1 MPTFSNTPN
10 PAGAGATAFTP
21 PPADSVTVLHFREAT
36 EAHLGKL
43 NRNLGL
49 SLDRFSLSRLQSFFR
64 DGARRD
70 PTVGELRLLD
80 RLERAHR
87 HSPRRLAVGELIT
100 ASDAVAATWADM
112 METHGIL
119 HRVGETQKGKTYPV
133 APPCAL
139 TDALS
144 LSGRYLYR
152 TGLKSPV
159 QDGQGNRYLLL
170 SPATEGLAAAEGYTP
185 VARLAVGAESRS
197 LWRRRGDAPYT
208 IPPKTGD
215 FLLFLPDLTPASM
228 TALLEADAVGR
239 PVIGEL
245 RAVAGES
252 LLSVLTAMGDGIDLY
267 ADRIT
272 ALRGSTVAGRVPTEL
287 LCEIP
292 APRPDGTVDC
302 LLRVPLKGVHA
313 ATEIIRSLHL
323 TATVCGQLRT
333 GERTVI
339 RIRNAAGKEDI
350 PVVEL
355 PTAFLRATAAVYLHR
370 YEVERQIKQPV
381 PPVLPPLTR
390 QPSPYAAESGLTPEG
405 VDLTPPILHTGQ
417 ILAIPEADMLV
428 SAVTLTL
435 TEEGRSY
442 ASAADAAVTV
452 SDRLAEAGVD
462 PAAMALSV
470 SVTVGTDDGSL
481 EPLTDRPAE
490 SRPSL
495 LTSGRIPEV
504 LCGLYRVAMDR
515 ELPVDDPAWG
525 VDEGLTGIRL
535 TVVGWGYAPALRDE
549 PALSMDRQWR
559 YAGAPVHK
567 ESPLYLFP
575 HVASARIPCL
585 SALAAALNR
594 NAGAGCALHPVTVTE
609 TDTDGITRHALTE
622 ESAAALAEALRGWS
636 TPVFALSDSETR
648 LLLESPPVLEA
659 LERRVDMGYPV
670 IAMGESCGVF
680 ARYGLLPEALE
691 EITDLSP
698 AEKTATVTYRFPAEP
713 SVRLL
718 RGRLLAVKDPAPQG
732 ADGQAD
738 RGGDADGQTSA
749 AQAPASKPPRARF
762 SLAGLFTRSAPIP
775 PAEAAS
781 EAIPAAPVVEK
792 PTALLALRLS
802 DGTTVPDG
810 FVGKNKRVL
819 GLLNGMDT
827 ATLPLL
833 NKSSFDL

>member
-1 MPTFSNTPN
+1 MSTFSNTST
-10 PAGAGATAFTP
+10 PAGAETTAFAP
-21 PPADSVTVLHFREAT
+21 PPADSVTVLHFREAS

-43 NRNLGL
+43 NRDLGL
-49 SLDRFSLSRLQSFFR
+49 SLDRFSLARLQSFFR
-64 DGARRD
+64 DGAHRD

-80 RLERAHR
+80 RLERSNR
-87 HSPRRLAVGELIT
+87 HAPCRLAVGELMT

-119 HRVGETQKGKTYPV
+119 HRVGELKKGKTYPV
-133 APPCAL
+133 APPCTL

-159 QDGQGNRYLLL
+159 QDGQGNSYLLL
-170 SPATEGLAAAEGYTP
+170 SPAAEGPAAAEGYVP
-185 VARLAVGAESRS
+185 VARLSVGAESRS
-197 LWRRRGDAPYT
+197 LWRRHGDAPYA
-208 IPPKTGD
+208 IPPRTGD
-215 FLLFLPDLTPASM
+215 FLLVLPDLTPASI
-228 TALLEADAVGR
+228 TALLEADAAGR

-252 LLSVLTAMGDGIDLY
+252 LLSVLTAMGDGVDLY

-272 ALRGSTVAGRVPTEL
+272 TLRGTTAAGRVPAEL
-287 LCEIP
+287 LCEMP

-370 YEVERQIKQPV
+370 YEVERQTEKPI
-381 PPVLPPLTR
+381 PPALPPISR
-390 QPSPYAAESGLTPEG
+390 QPSPYAAENGLTPEG
-405 VDLTPPILHTGQ
+405 VDLTPPILHEGQ

-435 TEEGRSY
+435 TEGGMGY

-470 SVTVGTDDGSL
+470 SVTVGAAGGSPAHPTDS
-481 EPLTDRPAE
+481 PPE

-495 LTSGRIPEV
+495 LTSGMIPEV

-515 ELPVDDPAWG
+515 ELPVDDPAWA
-525 VDEGLTGIRL
+525 VDEGAEGIRL
-535 TVVGWGYAPALRDE
+535 TVVGWGYAPSLRED
-549 PALSMDRQWR
+549 PALSTDRQWR

-575 HVASARIPCL
+575 HVGSARIPCL

-594 NAGAGCALHPVTVTE
+594 NAGAGCALHPVTVASVKN
-609 TDTDGITRHALTE
+609 DTDGLTRHALTE

-636 TPVFALSDSETR
+636 TPVFALSHTETR
-648 LLLESPPVLEA
+648 LLLESPPVLAA
-659 LERRVDMGYPV
+659 LERRVEMGYPV
-670 IAMGESCGVF
+670 IVLGEACRAF
-680 ARYGLLPEALE
+680 AQYGLLPEALG
-691 EITDLSP
+691 EITDLTP
-698 AEKTATVTYRFPAEP
+698 AAKTATVTYRFPAEP

-718 RGRLLAVKDPAPQG
+718 RGRLLAVKDPAPRE

-738 RGGDADGQTSA
+738 NGMAVTPTD
-749 AQAPASKPPRARF
+749 ASKPPRARF
-762 SLAGLFTRSAPIP
+762 SLAGLFTRSTPYS
-775 PAEAAS
+775 PAGAAS
-781 EAIPAAPVVEK
+781 GEIPAAPVAEK
-792 PTALLALRLS
+792 PTALLALRLP

-833 NKSSFDL
+833 AKHSFDL